1 MHTCWPALV
10 RRVVRSRDGRGQ
22 ATVEFALVLPLV
34 LLTVMVVLQ
43 VALVVRDQVA
53 VVHAAREAARAA
65 SVDRDPD
72 AAAVA
77 ARRTLGEADVEL
89 RRPSEVGETLT
100 VEVRYR
106 SVTNVPLVG
115 PLLPDPELSA
125 RAVMRVER

>member
-1 MHTCWPALV
+1 MRLLSPV
-10 RRVVRSRDGRGQ
+10 SGRRVARARGGRGQ

-34 LLTVMVVLQ
+34 LLTLMAVLQ

-65 SVDRDPD
+65 SVDPDPN
-72 AAAVA
+72 AATAA
-77 ARRTLGEADVEL
+77 ARRTLGGADVEL
-89 RRPSEVGETLT
+89 RRPSEVGEPLT

-115 PLLPDPELSA
+115 PLLPDPELTA